1 VEILRLCRILGTV
14 RRAFLRTYIR
24 RN

>member
-1 VEILRLCRILGTV
+1 VEFLRLCRILGTV

>member
-1 VEILRLCRILGTV
+1 VEILWLCRILGTV